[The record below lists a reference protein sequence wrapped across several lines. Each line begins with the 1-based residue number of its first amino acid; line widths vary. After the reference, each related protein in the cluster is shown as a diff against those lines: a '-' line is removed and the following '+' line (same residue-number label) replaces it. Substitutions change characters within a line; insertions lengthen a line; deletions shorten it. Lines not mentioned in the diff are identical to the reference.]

1 MNFSPRK
8 LRTSMRV
15 PLSDGTVDGEM
26 RVHSAH
32 FVQVA
37 LSDSLEH
44 VGDVTADSPHC
55 CQLLFLTKPLLNLDG
70 VLIHHVDIDG
80 QVLKALLQAS
90 PWPFDRHSP

>member
-15 PLSDGTVDGEM
+15 PPSVMAQFIGKC
-26 RVHSAH
+26 AH

-44 VGDVTADSPHC
+44 VGDMTANSPHC
-55 CQLLFLTKPLLNLDG
+55 CQLLFLPKPLLNLDG
-70 VLIHHVDIDG
+70 VLVHHVDIDG
-80 QVLKALLQAS
+80 QVLEALLQAS
-90 PWPFDRHSP
+90 S

>member
-15 PLSDGTVDGEM
+15 PPSVMAQLMGKCAY
-26 RVHSAH
+26 SAH

-37 LSDSLEH
+37 LSNPLEH

-55 CQLLFLTKPLLNLDG
+55 CQLLFLPKPLLNLDG
-70 VLIHHVDIDG
+70 VLVHHVDIDG

-90 PWPFDRHSP
+90 PGPFDRHSP